1 METSVLMSGPIRPS
15 EDAVLYVIASVRRQF
30 PGARLFLSTWTE
42 SPAIRAAVDVYQAV
56 PEPSDEEVLQ
66 SVTSRTI
73 QHRELQLPDT
83 TPGGVLSTY
92 RMLYG
97 VQCVCQLAAP
107 SLSDSSRVVR
117 IRTDSVLEI
126 EPSYLRALRAAAPE
140 YLAKKGDGLDWF
152 AMTTFGVLKATWCF
166 QSLEEYNQAIAA
178 AWNPE
183 VLISRRVPVPISY
196 LDPRRVEAYI
206 LREGGR
212 KHYYP

>member
-1 METSVLMSGPIRPS
+1 METSILMSGPIRPS
-15 EDAVLYVIASVRRQF
+15 EEAVLQVISSVRRQF
-30 PGARLFLSTWTE
+30 PRSRLFLSTWTE
-42 SPAIRAAVDVYQAV
+42 SPAVRAAVDVYQAV
-56 PEPSDEEVLQ
+56 PEPSDEEILQ
-66 SVTSRTI
+66 NVTSRTI

-107 SLSDSSRVVR
+107 SLSESSRVLR

-126 EPSYLRALRAAAPE
+126 DPSYLRTILAAPPE

-152 AMTTFGVLKATWCF
+152 AFTTFGVLKATWCF
-166 QSLEEYNQAIAA
+166 RSLEEYNRAIAA

-183 VLISRRVPVPISY
+183 VLISRRIPVPISY
-196 LDPRRVEAYI
+196 LDPRRIDAYI